1 MANDTAKEMIF
12 TGFPFE
18 RLTEA
23 LRKMV
28 EDTMKTQLKAA
39 EGKEVMTRKEA
50 AAFLSVTMTTIDNFR
65 RDGHLPVQYIGT
77 SPRFLKQDLLKLLKK

>member
-1 MANDTAKEMIF
+1 MANEAKEMIF

-23 LRKMV
+23 LRQMV
-28 EDTMKTQLKAA
+28 EDTIKTQLKSA

-65 RDGHLPVQYIGT
+65 RDGQLPVQYIGT
-77 SPRFLKQDLLKLLKK
+77 SPRFYKTDLLKLLKK